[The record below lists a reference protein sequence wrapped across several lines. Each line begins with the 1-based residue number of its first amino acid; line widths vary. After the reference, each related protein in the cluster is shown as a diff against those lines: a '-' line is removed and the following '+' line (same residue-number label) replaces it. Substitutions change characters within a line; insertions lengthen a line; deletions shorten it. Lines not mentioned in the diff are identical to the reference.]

1 MSISSQIIRLQQ
13 AKADLTQ
20 ALLDQG
26 INVPANTMLDDYADY
41 VRQIRSKSEQ
51 VVTGQLTIQ
60 QTGTNSI
67 PIDGALVVASAIVPA
82 SGVKLVVTPEFPSH
96 YYGSDG
102 ITYDASK
109 NQFNIVVSSP
119 GIVGFVFEYIIVS
132 TKQ

>member
-20 ALLDQG
+20 ALSDQG

-41 VRQIRSKSEQ
+41 VRQIRSEQ

-67 PIDGALVVASAIVPA
+67 PIDGALVVASAMVPA
-82 SGVKLVVTPEFPSH
+82 SGVKLVVTPDSPSH

-102 ITYDASK
+102 IVYDSSQ

-119 GIVGFVFEYIIVS
+119 AIVGFTFDYIIV
-132 TKQ
+132 TNK

>member
-20 ALLDQG
+20 ALSDQG

-41 VRQIRSKSEQ
+41 VRQIRSEQ

-60 QTGTNSI
+60 QTGTNSM
-67 PIDGALVVASAIVPA
+67 PIDGALVVASAMVPA
-82 SGVKLVVTPEFPSH
+82 SGVKLVVTPDSPSH

-102 ITYDASK
+102 IVYDSSQ

>member
-13 AKADLTQ
+13 AKTNLMQ

-26 INVPANTMLDDYADY
+26 VTVPANVLLDEYADY
-41 VRQIRSKSEQ
+41 VRQISSVQ
-51 VVTGQLTIQ
+51 VVSGQLTIQ

-67 PIDGALVVASAIVPA
+67 PIDGALVVASAMVPA
-82 SGVKLVVTPEFPSH
+82 SGVKLVVTPDSPSH

-102 ITYDASK
+102 IIYDSSQ

-132 TKQ
+132 SKQ

>member
-1 MSISSQIIRLQQ
+1 MSISSQIVRLQQ

-20 ALLDQG
+20 ALSDQG
-26 INVPANTMLDDYADY
+26 INVPANVLLDEYADY
-41 VRQIRSKSEQ
+41 VRQIRSEQ

-67 PIDGALVVASAIVPA
+67 PIDGALVVASAMVPA
-82 SGVKLVVTPEFPSH
+82 SGVKLVVTPDSPSH
-96 YYGSDG
+96 YYGADG
-102 ITYDASK
+102 IVYDSSQ

>member
-20 ALLDQG
+20 ALSEQG

-41 VRQIRSKSEQ
+41 VRQIRSEQ

-67 PIDGALVVASAIVPA
+67 PIDGALVVASAMVPA
-82 SGVKLVVTPEFPSH
+82 SGVKLVVTPDSPSH

-102 ITYDASK
+102 IVYDSSQ

-119 GIVGFVFEYIIVS
+119 GIVGFTFEYIIVS

>member
-1 MSISSQIIRLQQ
+1 MSISSQIIRLKQ

-20 ALLDQG
+20 AISDQG

-41 VRQIRSKSEQ
+41 VRQIQSEQ

-60 QTGTNSI
+60 QVGTNSI
-67 PIDGALVVASAIVPA
+67 PIDGALVVASAMVSA
-82 SGVKLVVTPEFPSH
+82 SGVKLVVTPKFPSH

-119 GIVGFVFEYIIVS
+119 GIVGFTFEYIIVS

>member
-20 ALLDQG
+20 ALSDQG

-41 VRQIRSKSEQ
+41 VRQIRSEQ

-82 SGVKLVVTPEFPSH
+82 SGVKLVVTPDSPSH

-102 ITYDASK
+102 IVYDSSQ
-109 NQFNIVVSSP
+109 NQFNIVISSP
-119 GIVGFVFEYIIVS
+119 GIVGFTFEYIIVS